1 MSRLPRPSYAWRLRS
16 RTLDL
21 GPRTLIMGILNVT
34 PDSFSDGGKYFARE
48 RAVEHGLQMIA
59 EGADILDLGGESTRP
74 GVGTQERGVP
84 EEEELKRI
92 MPVLEDILRE
102 KPDAIIS
109 ADTYKAGVA
118 RAAVRAGAEIVNDV
132 SALRWDGKM
141 AEALTELQCGV
152 ILMHTRGRP
161 DEWRN
166 QPASSDIAAEVKSEL
181 KIWSEDGIKQ
191 GIQRDRVLLD
201 AGFGFGKIFGQN
213 YPLLAGL
220 HRLHDL
226 GLPLLSGTSRKSFI
240 GRALAREGKDAP
252 PSERL
257 YGSLAAMTASI
268 LQGVHIVRVHEVK
281 PAVEAAK
288 VADEVLKAMIDPGR

>member
-1 MSRLPRPSYAWRLRS
+1 
-16 RTLDL
+16 
-21 GPRTLIMGILNVT
+21 MGIMNVT

>member
-288 VADEVLKAMIDPGR
+288 VADEVLKAMIDP

>member
-1 MSRLPRPSYAWRLRS
+1 
-16 RTLDL
+16 
-21 GPRTLIMGILNVT
+21 MGILNVT